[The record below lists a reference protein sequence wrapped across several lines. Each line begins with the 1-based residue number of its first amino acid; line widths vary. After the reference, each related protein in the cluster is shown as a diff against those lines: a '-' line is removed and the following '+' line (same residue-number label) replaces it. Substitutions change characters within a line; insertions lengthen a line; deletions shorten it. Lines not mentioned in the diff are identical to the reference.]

1 MIMKTLVLSLM
12 VFLLASFNIRCQ
24 VFSFEN
30 DKTGQLPSGF
40 FTAISGNGSQ
50 SDWVVVEDNSLPGS
64 SRALA
69 QKSTERV
76 DYHFPL
82 CINQSIELTDMTI
95 SVRFKPV
102 SGKIDQAAG
111 LVWRYRDNN
120 NYYIVRGNAL
130 EDNVVLY
137 KVENG
142 KRISL
147 APVGTKPGTYGKS
160 ATTDKTGWN
169 DLKVVVKGNKFDVC
183 FNGSLLYSVVDDT
196 FKDKGKV
203 GLWTKADSYM
213 LFDDFEITD

>member
-1 MIMKTLVLSLM
+1 MKTIVISLV
-12 VFLLASFNIRCQ
+12 VFLLASVNARCQ

-30 DKTGQLPSGF
+30 DKAGQLPSGF
-40 FTAISGNGSQ
+40 FTAMTGNGSQ
-50 SDWVVVEDNSLPGS
+50 SDWVVVDDNSLAGS
-64 SRALA
+64 TKALA
-69 QKSTERV
+69 QKSTEKV

-82 CINQSIELTDMTI
+82 CINQSIELADLTL
-95 SVRFKPV
+95 SVRFKAV

-111 LVWRYRDNN
+111 LVWRYMDKN

-137 KVENG
+137 KCEKG

-160 ATTDKTGWN
+160 AIVNKTNWN
-169 DLKVVVKGNKFDVC
+169 DLKVVVKGNKFDVYL
-183 FNGSLLYSVVDDT
+183 NGSLLFSVVDDT
-196 FKDKGKV
+196 FKEKGKV

-213 LFDDFEITD
+213 LFDDFTVTNN